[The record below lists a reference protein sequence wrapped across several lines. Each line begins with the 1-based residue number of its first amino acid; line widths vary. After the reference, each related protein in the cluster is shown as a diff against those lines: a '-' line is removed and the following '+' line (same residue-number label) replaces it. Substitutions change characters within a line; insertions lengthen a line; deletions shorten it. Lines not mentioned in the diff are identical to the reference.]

1 MTPLALLMHR
11 EIEQVP
17 QMATLLDVARRM
29 RDRKVGALLVSD
41 GTRPI
46 GIVSEAD
53 LVRKAMA
60 DGYDPATTPVEAVMS
75 HPLISIDIDK
85 TAWEASDLMAAR
97 SVRHLIVTDGD
108 EGHNIVG
115 ILSVRDLVVCFKN
128 RL

>member
-17 QMATLLDVARRM
+17 PATPLLDVARRM
-29 RDRKVGALLVSD
+29 RDRKIGALLVTD

-46 GIVSEAD
+46 GIVSETD

-60 DGYDPATTPVEAVMS
+60 NGCDSAATRVEAIMS
-75 HPLISIDIDK
+75 HPLISIDIDR

-97 SVRHLIVTDGD
+97 GVRHLVVTDGD
-108 EGHNIVG
+108 EGRNIVG

>member
-17 QMATLLDVARRM
+17 QAATLLDVARRM
-29 RDRKVGALLVSD
+29 RDRKVGALLVND
-41 GTRPI
+41 GERPI
-46 GIVSEAD
+46 GIVSESD

-60 DGYDPATTPVEAVMS
+60 DRRDLVTTPVGAIMS
-75 HPLISIDIDK
+75 HPLISIDIDR

-97 SVRHLIVTDGD
+97 GVRHLVVTDGD
-108 EGHNIVG
+108 DGRNVVG
-115 ILSVRDLVVCFKN
+115 ILSVRDLVICFKN

>member
-17 QMATLLDVARRM
+17 QAATLLDVARRM
-29 RDRKVGALLVSD
+29 RDRKVGALLVND
-41 GTRPI
+41 GERPI
-46 GIVSEAD
+46 GIVSESD

-60 DGYDPATTPVEAVMS
+60 DRRDLVTTPVEAIMS
-75 HPLISIDIDK
+75 HPLISIDIDR

-97 SVRHLIVTDGD
+97 GVRHLVVTDGD
-108 EGHNIVG
+108 DGRNVVG
-115 ILSVRDLVVCFKN
+115 ILSVRDLVICFKN